1 MLKWALFMWQRT
13 AASVSDLFTICN
25 LFLFVINRGMY
36 SAEIHWNYLL
46 SHLFLS
52 AKMTKYLFFF
62 FVFKGFEIKDW
73 VLKTQWQWQYILT
86 TLSDIHHH
94 LISLWQP
101 DSTYLFVLN
110 VSRCMDV
117 LQRRVRW
124 TLFFCPLLYP
134 YSLSPDRLL
143 ILWKK
148 KSLSV
153 HILQK
158 YLYSALQKD
167 PLTSVSFAI
176 LLHLEDVARKNM
188 SDLLNCAADLSKY
201 QTCQSKLPLDKKKQ
215 QQQQQ
220 QQQKKPTISVWRC
233 FCTQNLK
240 RTVDRER
247 QMYDSMSK

>member
-148 KSLSV
+148 KACQYTSFKNIFTARCKKTLW
-153 HILQK
+153 HLCLLQ
-158 YLYSALQKD
+158 
-167 PLTSVSFAI
+167 F
-176 LLHLEDVARKNM
+176 
-188 SDLLNCAADLSKY
+188 C
-201 QTCQSKLPLDKKKQ
+201 C
-215 QQQQQ
+215 
-220 QQQKKPTISVWRC
+220 ISRM
-233 FCTQNLK
+233 L
-240 RTVDRER
+240 RE
-247 QMYDSMSK
+247 KICLIC